1 MLMFIFF
8 RSIYKA
14 ILLNLTTL
22 RLTSVSG
29 TRCTSRHF
37 HSHFVWDHRSTTAQ
51 KHVFKKS
58 LSFFPREVYE
68 FPLSQLDLAQQ
79 TLNLHI
85 CRYDSYSRRTSIG
98 DVFLALAE
106 LSAQGIDFT
115 REVFLCRNI
124 ISHQEVGATLYFLSS
139 FFVFFYLQ
147 TVFSFPITRFDY
159 LSSPSP
165 HPPASAAKSF
175 HEVMLKQLY
184 WRNL

>member
-1 MLMFIFF
+1 M
-8 RSIYKA
+8 
-14 ILLNLTTL
+14 
-22 RLTSVSG
+22 
-29 TRCTSRHF
+29 
-37 HSHFVWDHRSTTAQ
+37 
-51 KHVFKKS
+51 
-58 LSFFPREVYE
+58 YE

-165 HPPASAAKSF
+165 TPLLVLQKVF
-175 HEVMLKQLY
+175 MKLC
-184 WRNL
+184 